1 MQSLKFA
8 KAPVA
13 TLVAVLG
20 LPIAACVAQS
30 ATASSATLSTDAA
43 APAQA
48 SAQSNAITERYM
60 TSVDT
65 ELTSKLDSKNATVG
79 QEVTVK
85 TRQTAKLADG
95 TTLPK
100 GTRLVGHVTQARAQN
115 KDQPYAMLAMTFDRA
130 ELKNGQSVAL
140 RSVIRTVAPPANAAA
155 MPDSMMADEAPGPM
169 SAGASAGGM
178 GSGVARGGLGVGGVA
193 GGTVR
198 GVGQTAGGVGQTAG
212 TTLGDATRD
221 PRSLAEATAD
231 APGGVVTKAG
241 ETVSTAP
248 RATALPGVM
257 LSTSTAG
264 DVSGTLMASGK
275 NISLDTGTQ
284 ITLGVITR

>member
-198 GVGQTAGGVGQTAG
+198 GVGQTAG